1 LVPCDC
7 HGALRL
13 QCHAQQGE
21 PLAVSGNTDA
31 IASIRLPAGWTF
43 AALLAGLALGWALAG
58 SAAAEPALAVARPI
72 GTVWLRAL
80 QMTIVPLVAALLV
93 TGTAQIVAA
102 ARAGPMAR
110 RTLLA
115 FLAVLAGGA
124 LLAAVAMPPLLERFP
139 IPARAASALS
149 AG

>member
-1 LVPCDC
+1 M
-7 HGALRL
+7 
-13 QCHAQQGE
+13 
-21 PLAVSGNTDA
+21 AVSGNTDA

-58 SAAAEPALAVARPI
+58 SAAAEPVLAVARPI

-102 ARAGPMAR
+102 ARAGPMEI
-110 RTLLA
+110 
-115 FLAVLAGGA
+115 G
-124 LLAAVAMPPLLERFP
+124 
-139 IPARAASALS
+139 RAHV
-149 AG
+149 